1 MRSEVDEVLERLE
14 ALFANARP
22 VPLTD
27 QVRVD
32 LREVQMLLQ
41 ELREQSAADGS
52 PRPVAGGGPRP
63 VKNGC
68 AG

>member
-1 MRSEVDEVLERLE
+1 MKSEVDEVLERLE
-14 ALFANARP
+14 ALFANAKP

-41 ELREQSAADGS
+41 ELREQVAAERRG
-52 PRPVAGGGPRP
+52 R
-63 VKNGC
+63 
-68 AG
+68 

>member
-1 MRSEVDEVLERLE
+1 MKSEVDEVLERLE
-14 ALFANARP
+14 TLFANARP

-41 ELREQSAADGS
+41 ELREQIAAE
-52 PRPVAGGGPRP
+52 RRRQ
-63 VKNGC
+63 
-68 AG
+68 

>member
-1 MRSEVDEVLERLE
+1 MRSEVEAVLERLE

-41 ELREQSAADGS
+41 ELRERLAPSAAGGIGG
-52 PRPVAGGGPRP
+52 RPLAAAG
-63 VKNGC
+63 
-68 AG
+68 

>member
-1 MRSEVDEVLERLE
+1 MRSEVDEVLERIE

-32 LREVQMLLQ
+32 LREVQVLLQ
-41 ELREQSAADGS
+41 ELREQLAAERRG
-52 PRPVAGGGPRP
+52 R
-63 VKNGC
+63 
-68 AG
+68 

>member
-22 VPLTD
+22 IPLTD

-41 ELREQSAADGS
+41 ELREQLAAERRG
-52 PRPVAGGGPRP
+52 R
-63 VKNGC
+63 
-68 AG
+68 

>member
-1 MRSEVDEVLERLE
+1 MKSEVDAVLERLE
-14 ALFANARP
+14 ALFANAKP

-41 ELREQSAADGS
+41 ELREQIAAERRG
-52 PRPVAGGGPRP
+52 R
-63 VKNGC
+63 
-68 AG
+68 

>member
-1 MRSEVDEVLERLE
+1 MRSEVDEALARLE
-14 ALFANARP
+14 ALVANARP

-41 ELREQSAADGS
+41 ELREQIAAERRG
-52 PRPVAGGGPRP
+52 R
-63 VKNGC
+63 
-68 AG
+68 

>member
-1 MRSEVDEVLERLE
+1 MRSEVDEALERLE
-14 ALFANARP
+14 ALFGNARP

-41 ELREQSAADGS
+41 ELREQIAAERRG
-52 PRPVAGGGPRP
+52 R
-63 VKNGC
+63 
-68 AG
+68 

>member
-1 MRSEVDEVLERLE
+1 MRSEVGEVLERLE

-22 VPLTD
+22 VPLTG

-41 ELREQSAADGS
+41 ELREQLAAERRG
-52 PRPVAGGGPRP
+52 R
-63 VKNGC
+63 
-68 AG
+68 

>member
-27 QVRVD
+27 QVRV
-32 LREVQMLLQ
+32 
-41 ELREQSAADGS
+41 
-52 PRPVAGGGPRP
+52 AG
-63 VKNGC
+63 
-68 AG
+68 